1 MNCHPQNRE
10 MQALARKF
18 QADIAIDRTGNIGR
32 IKTRTSAA
40 RARSL
45 ARVPNPT

>member
-18 QADIAIDRTGNIGR
+18 QADIAIDRTTACFTGPS
-32 IKTRTSAA
+32 TEPDVSLTAA
-40 RARSL
+40 PA
-45 ARVPNPT
+45 P

>member
-1 MNCHPQNRE
+1 

-32 IKTRTSAA
+32 IKTRKPALN
-40 RARSL
+40 L
-45 ARVPNPT
+45 ASPSSNG